1 MLNLMQYAGLLIYL
15 SLGLFFVTAVFLL
28 SSVVQE
34 RGVDPRRSSVY
45 ECGMDTIGTPYVS
58 PNIRFYVFAL
68 LFVVFD
74 VEAVFVLP
82 WAVKFR
88 ELGSAGFFSMG
99 IFVLVL
105 FAALVVVWRKGALEW
120 E

>member
-1 MLNLMQYAGLLIYL
+1 M
-15 SLGLFFVTAVFLL
+15 
-28 SSVVQE
+28 E
-34 RGVDPRRSSVY
+34 
-45 ECGMDTIGTPYVS
+45 TIGSPYVS

-82 WAVKFR
+82 WAVKFH
-88 ELGSAGFFSMG
+88 ELGVAGLFSMG
-99 IFVLVL
+99 VFVLVL
-105 FAALVVVWRKGALEW
+105 FAALVVAWRKGALQW